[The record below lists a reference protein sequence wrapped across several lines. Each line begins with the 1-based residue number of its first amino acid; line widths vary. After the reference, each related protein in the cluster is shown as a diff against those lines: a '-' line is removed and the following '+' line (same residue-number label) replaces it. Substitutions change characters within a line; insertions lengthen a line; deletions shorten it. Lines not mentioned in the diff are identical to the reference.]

1 MRIIRNII
9 KIVER
14 LEDIGMK
21 TIIIPFSDRKICNMK
36 PEVFTTIRNKI
47 TNMDNKF
54 IFSIKTRQEVSE
66 GDPKRNRKDP
76 KSK

>member
-21 TIIIPFSDRKICNMK
+21 TIIIPISDRKICNMK

-47 TNMDNKF
+47 NKKLF
-54 IFSIKTRQEVSE
+54 KHFRVNGVQ
-66 GDPKRNRKDP
+66 RL
-76 KSK
+76 

>member
-21 TIIIPFSDRKICNMK
+21 TIIIPNSDRKICNMK

-47 TNMDNKF
+47 NKKLF
-54 IFSIKTRQEVSE
+54 KHFRVNGVQ
-66 GDPKRNRKDP
+66 RL
-76 KSK
+76 